1 MGYLYQGFYVSRAWR
16 SWNKVQGGSRTSR
29 RHHPGWS
36 ICRNDSSC
44 RGRGHCEGRRSVP
57 STHGSPGCIQ
67 CICHYLTLFVCTVLF
82 FLATES
88 GSWLVLK
95 RSLLS
100 PSFCLCFGP
109 LLATFDHF
117 WPAVFSQGT
126 LVAQLVYCEP
136 VPVGDHIFRSFP
148 LFSAAWICL
157 AGSGKRHSRRCGRG
171 TCEVSGGLW
180 IIVDILWHTMT
191 YLYPDIFWGIV
202 EGKNEKCLTI
212 LDFWTLW
219 TLEGF

>member
-1 MGYLYQGFYVSRAWR
+1 MGCLYQGFYVSRAWR

-44 RGRGHCEGRRSVP
+44 RGREHCEGRRSVP

-95 RSLLS
+95 RSLLA

-109 LLATFDHF
+109 LLTTFGLQCSHKERLLRSLCTVSQYLLVITSAGRFRYFPLLGSAWQVPESATQDD
-117 WPAVFSQGT
+117 
-126 LVAQLVYCEP
+126 VAEEP
-136 VPVGDHIFRSFP
+136 VKSPE
-148 LFSAAWICL
+148 A
-157 AGSGKRHSRRCGRG
+157 CG
-171 TCEVSGGLW
+171 
-180 IIVDILWHTMT
+180 
-191 YLYPDIFWGIV
+191 
-202 EGKNEKCLTI
+202 
-212 LDFWTLW
+212 
-219 TLEGF
+219 